1 MQTGEIQ
8 LLELFIVQQRMNK
21 VLTPVIAVNGYF
33 ANSFTTLE
41 YHAG

>member
-8 LLELFIVQQRMNK
+8 LLELFIVQQPLNK

-33 ANSFTTLE
+33 ANSFPALE
-41 YHAG
+41 YRAG

>member
-8 LLELFIVQQRMNK
+8 LLELFIVSNALNK

-33 ANSFTTLE
+33 ANLLPTLE
-41 YHAG
+41 YRAG